1 MSDKRLVMLN
11 NTEIAKIND
20 CLLFKKNYLNNLKQI
35 KNSII
40 ENMNNIINYTNKSI
54 LEEIEEIN
62 NIYNKLQ
69 QIYIAIYAMLDNFV
83 IIL

>member
-1 MSDKRLVMLN
+1 MNSSMSDKRLVMLN

-69 QIYIAIYAMLDNFV
+69 
-83 IIL
+83 

>member
-69 QIYIAIYAMLDNFV
+69 
-83 IIL
+83 